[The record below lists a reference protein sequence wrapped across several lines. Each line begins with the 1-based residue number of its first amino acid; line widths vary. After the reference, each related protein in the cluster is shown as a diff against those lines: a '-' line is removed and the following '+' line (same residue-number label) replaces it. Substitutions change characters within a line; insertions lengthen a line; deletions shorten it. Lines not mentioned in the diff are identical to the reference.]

1 MTKESDTCI
10 EKNMLQLQNCIK
22 NSSHTSEPANQL
34 GSYSTNGNIILE
46 LLFKKPMNPPR
57 FIYLF
62 LVNQNQD
69 LSFLADTR
77 KNRGVAI
84 NSTRLTWVLTK
95 DIATAIK

>member
-1 MTKESDTCI
+1 M
-10 EKNMLQLQNCIK
+10 NLL
-22 NSSHTSEPANQL
+22 
-34 GSYSTNGNIILE
+34 IL
-46 LLFKKPMNPPR
+46 LISCQKSKPMNPLR

-77 KNRGVAI
+77 KYRGVAI
-84 NSTRLTWVLTK
+84 NSTRLTWVLTN

>member
-1 MTKESDTCI
+1 M
-10 EKNMLQLQNCIK
+10 NLL
-22 NSSHTSEPANQL
+22 
-34 GSYSTNGNIILE
+34 IL
-46 LLFKKPMNPPR
+46 LISVKKPINPLR

-62 LVNQNQD
+62 VVNQDQE

-77 KNRGVAI
+77 KYRGVDI